1 MTDQHG
7 RGRTPV
13 QAVLEL
19 YDAICDGRVA
29 DALALVDPEVICEPL
44 VRPGLTAY
52 SGHDGIAQLVSDL
65 HAVHGCYQVE
75 IAEVT
80 ERAGPEVTVH
90 ARLVTE
96 AGHGQPLTVTS
107 VYTFRGGRIASIESF
122 PAT

>member
-1 MTDQHG
+1 MTGHHEN
-7 RGRTPV
+7 RKSPV
-13 QAVLEL
+13 QVVLEL
-19 YDAICDGRVA
+19 YDAICEGRIPDV
-29 DALALVDPEVICEPL
+29 LALVDPEVICEPL

-65 HAVHGCYQVE
+65 HAVHGHYQVE

-80 ERAGPEVTVH
+80 ERAGPEVTVR

-96 AGHGQPLTVTS
+96 DGHGPPVTS
-107 VYTFRGGRIASIESF
+107 VYTFRAGRIVAIESF